1 MLSINDNDNMVELP
15 PFQIKDI
22 LLGKIPIIVKS
33 KYCVTNF
40 VLSDECP
47 YDPGGYV
54 IINGNEKV
62 IISQEKIAPNIIQVY
77 KNQKLNKKYKLVAE
91 VRSAPEKKFVVP
103 KLTSVKIIESLYN
116 KFKLKTVNTDM
127 TLQKL
132 TNRSVNMFLE
142 NEEFRESVE
151 TYENLKISGSN
162 F

>member
-1 MLSINDNDNMVELP
+1 MEN
-15 PFQIKDI
+15 
-22 LLGKIPIIVKS
+22 
-33 KYCVTNF
+33 
-40 VLSDECP
+40 
-47 YDPGGYV
+47 
-54 IINGNEKV
+54 
-62 IISQEKIAPNIIQVY
+62 A
-77 KNQKLNKKYKLVAE
+77 
-91 VRSAPEKKFVVP
+91 
-103 KLTSVKIIESLYN
+103 KLTSVKLLKELYN